1 MNITICN
8 TSIRQDA
15 QGRYC
20 LNDLHKAA
28 IISGANGRT
37 KEPGK
42 FMAAQQTIELVMEL
56 TDTQNLGIDP
66 VNAVKGGL
74 QQGTYVCKELVYA
87 YAMWISAKFH
97 LHVIRAF
104 DALVTGKAQPA
115 TDNARLAA
123 ELMFAESAAK
133 ILRLPESGKLKML
146 SSVAKHHALPSD
158 LIPDYAVDA
167 PAGGES
173 SLPTLSLSAL
183 LDKYGKPLAAKAM
196 NKKLE
201 EAGFLELASRKSAN
215 GTIKTFWSI
224 TEKGLPFGKNL
235 TNHTNQRETQPHWY
249 IHTFPQLLELVSA

>member
-8 TSIRQDA
+8 TGIRQDKE
-15 QGRYC
+15 GRYC

-56 TDTQNLGIDP
+56 TDTQNLGIAP

-104 DALVTGKAQPA
+104 DAMVTSTAQP
-115 TDNARLAA
+115 TTNNARLEA

-167 PAGGES
+167 PDGGES

-183 LDKYGKPLAAKAM
+183 LDKYGKPMAAKAM

-201 EAGFLELASRKSAN
+201 EAGFLELASRKSSN
-215 GTIKTFWSI
+215 GAAKKFWSI

-249 IHTFPQLLELVSA
+249 IEKFPDLLKLLAL

>member
-28 IISGANGRT
+28 GSEAKDKPANFMRLSNTVALIEEIDNCSDMSSFAQHEGRN
-37 KEPGK
+37 G
-42 FMAAQQTIELVMEL
+42 
-56 TDTQNLGIDP
+56 
-66 VNAVKGGL
+66 
-74 QQGTYVCKELVYA
+74 GTYACKELVYA

-104 DALVTGKAQPA
+104 DAMVTGTAQP
-115 TDNARLAA
+115 TTNNARLEA
-123 ELMFAESAAK
+123 ELMLIESAAK

-146 SSVAKHHALPSD
+146 GTVAKHHALPSD

-167 PAGGES
+167 PDGGES

-183 LDKYGKPLAAKAM
+183 LDKYGKPMTAKAM

-201 EAGFLELASRKSAN
+201 EAGFLELASRKSSN
-215 GTIKTFWSI
+215 GAIKTFWSI

-249 IHTFPQLLELVSA
+249 IEKFPDLLKLLAL

>member
-8 TSIRQDA
+8 TGIRQDA

-28 IISGANGRT
+28 GNEERHGP
-37 KEPGK
+37 KF
-42 FMAAQQTIELVMEL
+42 FMATQQAKELAQELS
-56 TDTQNLGIDP
+56 DGGIP
-66 VNAVKGGL
+66 PSVSIKGGTK
-74 QQGTYVCKELVYA
+74 QGTYVCKELVYA

-104 DALVTGKAQPA
+104 DAMVMGTAQP
-115 TDNARLAA
+115 TTNNARLEA

-167 PAGGES
+167 PDGGES

-183 LDKYGKPLAAKAM
+183 LDKYGKPMAAKAM

-201 EAGFLELASRKSAN
+201 EAGFLELASRKSSN

-249 IHTFPQLLELVSA
+249 IEKFPDLLKLLAL

>member
-42 FMAAQQTIELVMEL
+42 FMAAQQTIELVEEL
-56 TDTQNLGIDP
+56 ETTQNLGSLPTNKIEGR
-66 VNAVKGGL
+66 NG
-74 QQGTYVCKELVYA
+74 GTYVCKELVYA

-104 DALVTGKAQPA
+104 DAMVTGTAQQ
-115 TDNARLAA
+115 TTNNARLEA

-167 PAGGES
+167 PDGGES

-183 LDKYGKPLAAKAM
+183 LDKYGKPMAAKAM

-201 EAGFLELASRKSAN
+201 EAGFLELASRKSSN
-215 GTIKTFWSI
+215 GAIKTFWSI

-249 IHTFPQLLELVSA
+249 IEKFPDLLKLLAL

>member
-28 IISGANGRT
+28 GGEAKHQPAQFLRLDSTKELAQEIGTMGNPIVVINGGNGR
-37 KEPGK
+37 
-42 FMAAQQTIELVMEL
+42 
-56 TDTQNLGIDP
+56 
-66 VNAVKGGL
+66 
-74 QQGTYVCKELVYA
+74 GTYVCKEIVYA

-104 DALVTGKAQPA
+104 DAMVTGTAQP
-115 TDNARLAA
+115 TINNARLEA
-123 ELMFAESAAK
+123 ELMLIESAAK

-146 SSVAKHHALPSD
+146 DTVAKHHALPSD

-167 PAGGES
+167 PDGGES

-183 LDKYGKPLAAKAM
+183 LDKYGKPMAAKAM

-201 EAGFLELASRKSAN
+201 EAGFLELASRKSSN

-249 IHTFPQLLELVSA
+249 IEKFPDLLKLAL